1 MSDGTWK
8 TSEKKI
14 ARRVF
19 DAALQSELAEIM
31 AKFKLRAAS
40 IKDPDDMWEIQT
52 YLAHAQR
59 EIDNKYDFRYSQLEI
74 VFGRLLREG
83 RIEDQDLS
91 GLSEEK
97 LSNIRRI
104 AGV

>member
-1 MSDGTWK
+1 MPEGTWRI
-8 TSEKKI
+8 SEKKI

-19 DAALQSELAEIM
+19 EAALQSELAEIM
-31 AKFKLRAAS
+31 ARFKSRAAS
-40 IKDPDDMWEIQT
+40 AKEPDDMWQIQA
-52 YLAHAQR
+52 YLARAQR
-59 EIDNKYDFRYSQLEI
+59 EIDSKYDFRYSKLEV

-83 RIEDQDLS
+83 RIEEQDLN
-91 GLSEEK
+91 GLSEDK

>member
-74 VFGRLLREG
+74 VFGRLLREE

>member
-31 AKFKLRAAS
+31 ARFKLRAAS
-40 IKDPDDMWEIQT
+40 IKEPDDLWEIQT
-52 YLAHAQR
+52 YLARAQR

-74 VFGRLLREG
+74 VFGRLLREE

>member
-1 MSDGTWK
+1 MSDSTWK

-31 AKFKLRAAS
+31 AKFKSRAAS
-40 IKDPDDMWEIQT
+40 AKEPDDMWQIQT

-74 VFGRLLREG
+74 VFGRLLREK
-83 RIEDQDLS
+83 RIEEQDLN
-91 GLSEEK
+91 GFSEDK
-97 LSNIRRI
+97 LLNIRRI
-104 AGV
+104 AGI

>member
-31 AKFKLRAAS
+31 ARFKLRAAS
-40 IKDPDDMWEIQT
+40 IKEPDDMWEIQT

-74 VFGRLLREG
+74 VFGRLLREE